1 MTVSCI
7 TIGDCEVHVL
17 GVVKGL
23 ESEVKEVQRAFNEF
37 SPDRMAVSLSKEELH
52 GLRNIPEDFE
62 PDPTRYEE
70 IYSKW
75 LGKFGQVAIPPPCY
89 VAALE
94 LADHF
99 NIPII
104 PVDMDEDD
112 FSELYCRVVPGTA
125 LMRHST
131 RLWLLK
137 NHRFTARTPQEFVI
151 QWDKRVNNMAAFK
164 TIERKRAETMA
175 DGIIEASGGAA
186 KLLAVIELERA
197 RDVEGI
203 VKDKLTP
210 KREHKEEDE

>member
-1 MTVSCI
+1 MTTSSMR
-7 TIGDCEVHVL
+7 IGDCEVRTI

-23 ESEVKEVQRAFNEF
+23 RSEVREVQRAFDELK
-37 SPDRMAVSLSKEELH
+37 PDRMAVSLSKEELY

-89 VAALE
+89 VAAVE

-99 NIPII
+99 KIPLV

-112 FSELYCRVVPGTA
+112 FSALYCKVVPGTV

-137 NHRFTARTPQEFVI
+137 NHRFTAKTPQEFVM
-151 QWDKRVNNMAAFK
+151 QLDTRVNNMAAFK

-175 DGIIEASGGAA
+175 EGIIEASEGAA
-186 KLLAVIELERA
+186 RLLAVIEFERV

-203 VKDKLTP
+203 VRDRLQP
-210 KREHKEEDE
+210 KKE